1 VVVVTKLYVGN
12 LSHST
17 GEKQI
22 HELFS
27 KAGPVKSVSLI
38 TDRGTGQSRGFAF
51 VEMETSTDA
60 QKAIGMLNGTVFEER
75 PLTVSVARAR
85 EDQGNPTRFP
95 PGPKRSGKRPRG
107 RRY

>member
-38 TDRGTGQSRGFAF
+38 TDRETGQSRGFAF
-51 VEMETSTDA
+51 VEMESSSDA
-60 QKAIGMLNGTVFEER
+60 QKAIGMLNGAVFEER
-75 PLTVSVARAR
+75 SLTVNVARSR
-85 EDQGNPTRFP
+85 EDHRTPT